1 MPIQSESILFLDF
14 NISGHHVEHLYHL
27 IKYRVAHPECPEF
40 VLLTH
45 PGFMERVAA
54 LNLPSHWHEKGIS
67 IIHPSPE
74 ETQRL
79 EAKRSIFS
87 RADAEFRILHNNAE
101 KYKTKCCY
109 LMTLNDFQV
118 VLGTAYARSFPC
130 VIRGILFDPYSALD
144 DGRHFT
150 ETCKLSILRLRK
162 HLQTLWMLRNKK
174 IDHIYVLNDPD
185 SAQYLNSRY
194 HKKNMFVALADPIL
208 IPPGFNHQVS
218 NVKQKLA
225 SRYRFLL
232 FGSLSSRKG
241 IFQVIDALHCIPETF
256 AKQIEVIFAGEVVDE
271 ERVRFRSRIADLH
284 RDRPK
289 IKIIFHDEFI
299 PFEKIPALFFGI
311 DCILLPYNLVSAS
324 SGLIGHSALYGKPV
338 IGPAR
343 GLIGK
348 LIRSYRL
355 GLEIEPVNA
364 PNIAA
369 AMMDLVKKGPPSID
383 NISMQRFVEEHNPNK
398 FVETLLKGELSRE

>member
-1 MPIQSESILFLDF
+1 
-14 NISGHHVEHLYHL
+14 
-27 IKYRVAHPECPEF
+27 
-40 VLLTH
+40 
-45 PGFMERVAA
+45 
-54 LNLPSHWHEKGIS
+54 
-67 IIHPSPE
+67 
-74 ETQRL
+74 
-79 EAKRSIFS
+79 
-87 RADAEFRILHNNAE
+87 
-101 KYKTKCCY
+101 
-109 LMTLNDFQV
+109 
-118 VLGTAYARSFPC
+118 
-130 VIRGILFDPYSALD
+130 
-144 DGRHFT
+144 
-150 ETCKLSILRLRK
+150 
-162 HLQTLWMLRNKK
+162 MLRNKK

-194 HKKNMFVALADPIL
+194 HKTNLFVALADPVL
-208 IPPGFNHQVS
+208 IPPGFDHHDS
-218 NVKQKLA
+218 YVKQESS

-241 IFQVIDALHCIPETF
+241 IFDVIDALHCIPETV
-256 AKQIEVIFAGEVVDE
+256 AKQIEVIFAGKVVDE
-271 ERVRFRSRIADLH
+271 DKVHFRSRIVDLH

-289 IKIIFHDEFI
+289 IKITVHDEFV

-324 SGLIGHSALYGKPV
+324 SGLIGLSALYGKPV

-369 AMMDLVKKGPPSID
+369 AIMDLVKKGPPKID
-383 NISMQRFVEEHNPNK
+383 NISMQRFVEERNPNK
-398 FVETLLKGELSRE
+398 FVETLLEGEL